1 MSERMIAMERS
12 VDAPP
17 DRVYRMWSDADTMNQ
32 WLSFAVEG
40 SLLPGAR
47 SVLVFPRQR
56 IEVDVLDA
64 EPYSRMRFRWLH
76 GSPSGVVTEVT
87 VIIAPRGWGS
97 RVALTD
103 GPYDTDSEEGLD
115 AYAEA
120 IEIWAA
126 ALTQMRASVDYSID
140 LRMER
145 RPT

>member
-1 MSERMIAMERS
+1 MERT

-17 DRVYRMWSDADTMNQ
+17 ERVYRMWSDADTLNQ
-32 WLSFAVEG
+32 WLSFQVEG

-47 SVLVFPRQR
+47 SVLVFARQR
-56 IEVDVLDA
+56 IEVDVLQA
-64 EPYSRMRFRWLH
+64 EPNSRFRFRWLH
-76 GSPSGVVTEVT
+76 GAPADLATEVT
-87 VIIAPRGWGS
+87 VTIAPRGWGS
-97 RVALTD
+97 RVTLTD
-103 GPYDTDSEEGLD
+103 GPYEIEGTAELD

-145 RPT
+145 RPS

>member
-1 MSERMIAMERS
+1 VTTRLITMERT

-17 DRVYRMWSDADTMNQ
+17 DRVYRMWSDADTLNQ

-56 IEVDVLDA
+56 IEVDVLEA
-64 EPYSRMRFRWLH
+64 EPYGRMRFRWIH
-76 GSPSGVVTEVT
+76 AAPADRSTEVT
-87 VIIAPRGWGS
+87 VTIAPRGWGS
-97 RVALTD
+97 RVTLTD
-103 GPYDTDSEEGLD
+103 GPYEVDDEAGLD

-126 ALTQMRASVDYSID
+126 ALTQLRASVDYSID

>member
-1 MSERMIAMERS
+1 VTARLISMERT

-17 DRVYRMWSDADTMNQ
+17 DRVYRMWADADTLNQ

-56 IEVDVLDA
+56 IEVDVLAA
-64 EPYSRMRFRWLH
+64 EPNTRFAFRWRHAGPTGL
-76 GSPSGVVTEVT
+76 TTDVT
-87 VIIAPRGWGS
+87 VTIAPRGWGS
-97 RVALTD
+97 RVTLTD
-103 GPYDTDSEEGLD
+103 GPYDLPRALD
-115 AYAEA
+115 EYASA
-120 IEIWAA
+120 IEIWSA

-145 RPT
+145 RPS

>member
-1 MSERMIAMERS
+1 MSARLITMERT

-17 DRVYRMWSDADTMNQ
+17 DRVYRMWADADTLNQ

-56 IEVDVLDA
+56 IEVDVLAA
-64 EPYSRMRFRWLH
+64 EPNSRFAFRWRH
-76 GSPSGVVTEVT
+76 SGPSDLATDVT
-87 VIIAPRGWGS
+87 VTIAPRGWGS
-97 RVALTD
+97 RVTLTD
-103 GPYDTDSEEGLD
+103 GPYETDETEGLD
-115 AYAEA
+115 EYAAA

-145 RPT
+145 RPS